1 MGHSFFEVPPSA
13 APGRHSAAAL
23 DDIDRAILRQLEAD
37 GRLSMRTLAERVCVS
52 RSNVYARV
60 ERLISE
66 GVITGFT
73 VHVDP
78 VRAGLGTTAYVLLDV
93 DQTSWREVS
102 AHLRDVP
109 YVAHLAIV
117 GGDVDMMML
126 VRTPDN
132 VTLRDVVLAR
142 VHAIAGIR
150 STRTWLVFE
159 ELPIRWTPGSDGDQ
173 QLDPVSSPPT
183 PHDLGQHNDA

>member
-13 APGRHSAAAL
+13 DLARQSAAPL
-23 DDIDRAILRQLEAD
+23 DAIDRAILRQLEAD
-37 GRLSMRTLAERVCVS
+37 GRLSMRNLAERVNVS
-52 RSNVYARV
+52 RSNAYARV
-60 ERLISE
+60 ERLVSE

-73 VHVDP
+73 VRTDP

-93 DQTSWREVS
+93 DQTSWQEVS
-102 AHLRDVP
+102 ARLRDVP

-132 VTLRDVVLAR
+132 VALRDVVLAQ

-159 ELPIRWTPGSDGDQ
+159 EAPTRWGHGAAADRPADAN
-173 QLDPVSSPPT
+173 PT
-183 PHDLGQHNDA
+183 SHGAHDLGQLGDA